1 MKTALVTG
9 ASRGIGHAIASR
21 LLSEGYKVVGTST
34 SKEGADKLSKQ
45 GIEGYVLN
53 LNNLKTGC
61 SPCLLEA
68 KKMQQKISDREV
80 SKIKIEE
87 IKKIVSSLFK
97 KD

>member
-1 MKTALVTG
+1 MRRTIK
-9 ASRGIGHAIASR
+9 
-21 LLSEGYKVVGTST
+21 KN
-34 SKEGADKLSKQ
+34 
-45 GIEGYVLN
+45 LN
-53 LNNLKTGC
+53 LNKLKTGC

-68 KKMQQKISDREV
+68 KKIQQKISGREV